1 MKLEER
7 VEFRLD
13 AQMKRALQELA
24 RLRGQSL
31 GETIRQLLQQVLFPR
46 QEWRSRREAARHLV
60 SLGIRALPP
69 PSELEE
75 EIHRAFGPSPEA
87 R

>member
-31 GETIRQLLQQVLFPR
+31 GETIRQLLKEMLFPR
-46 QEWRSRREAARHLV
+46 QEGRSRREAARHLV
-60 SLGIRALPP
+60 SLGIRDLPP
-69 PSELEE
+69 PGELEE